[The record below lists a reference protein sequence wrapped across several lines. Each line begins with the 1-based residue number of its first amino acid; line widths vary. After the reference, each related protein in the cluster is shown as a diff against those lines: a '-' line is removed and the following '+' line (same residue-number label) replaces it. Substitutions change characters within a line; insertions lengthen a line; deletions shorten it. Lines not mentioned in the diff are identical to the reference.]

1 MKSEKNWL
9 IVTAVIVLLLCSI
22 ASYINRPLPAYI
34 DTPKDTADEN
44 KSSIPEMSIYETDSL
59 SFPYPASWRQILK
72 SGNVTFLSSD
82 GSYLMLQES
91 TYNAQINNA
100 TESSVQQELAAS
112 GLTFIYF
119 EKLTTSSFL
128 LSYQEGTIYTW
139 EYVMWD
145 LDSEYRLIL
154 SYEDPSS
161 YEELAL
167 YIFESFHWDK
177 IRPIPENLFLVYS
190 IYGNFEFAIPS
201 GWTTQ
206 TSGASF
212 NASNMQTGSQLSVT
226 ASQTDLP
233 SLSGIT
239 QIQYAEKVSQLYPGL
254 MLKSYGA
261 ADEQVT
267 AEAVYNSQA
276 GEQTLFYH
284 IMYLKNGFL
293 YEFLLNTPYSAG
305 SDDYDN
311 FMDCIQYFRCF

>member
-177 IRPIPENLFLVYS
+177 IHPIPENLFLVYS
-190 IYGNFEFAIPS
+190 VYGNFEFAIPS
-201 GWTTQ
+201 GWTTNLWSIIQ
-206 TSGASF
+206 CLEHANWFSTICHSITDRS
-212 NASNMQTGSQLSVT
+212 SVVVRNYT
-226 ASQTDLP
+226 NP
-233 SLSGIT
+233 VRGKSLSALSGT
-239 QIQYAEKVSQLYPGL
+239 HVKKLWSRRRTGDCRGCLQFSSRRTDVVLSHYV
-254 MLKSYGA
+254 LK
-261 ADEQVT
+261 EWIP
-267 AEAVYNSQA
+267 
-276 GEQTLFYH
+276 L
-284 IMYLKNGFL
+284 
-293 YEFLLNTPYSAG
+293 
-305 SDDYDN
+305 
-311 FMDCIQYFRCF
+311 